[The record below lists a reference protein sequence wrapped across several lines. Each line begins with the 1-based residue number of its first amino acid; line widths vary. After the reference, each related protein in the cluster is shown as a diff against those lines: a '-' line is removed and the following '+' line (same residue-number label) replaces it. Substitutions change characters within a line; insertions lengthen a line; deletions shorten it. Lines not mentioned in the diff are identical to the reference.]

1 MDVTGQV
8 IEAINGWL
16 QSLAHAVLQP
26 ALQAAGQLL
35 FQTPQFDQIDAIQ
48 KGWEVTRGVTDA
60 LLVLAV
66 LIGGV
71 MIMASG
77 SFETNYTAK
86 RLLPRLVLAAV
97 LSNSSLALCGALIK
111 LDNALVAGLLGT
123 DPGQTLWAQ
132 LTAGLGQ
139 SELGGQVLSSL
150 LGLVAALLAVL
161 LVVVYIVRDLVLLVA
176 TVLAPL
182 ALAAYCLPRTEELAE
197 LWGRIY
203 AAGLLVQVVQ
213 AILIAVGAQL
223 AAHTNWLGAGSTLV
237 SGLVL
242 ITLLYLLLKLPFLAY
257 RWAFRHPVRQNRLA
271 QAVVVAA
278 RAVAAAA

>member
-150 LGLVAALLAVL
+150 LGLVAALLAVPA
-161 LVVVYIVRDLVLLVA
+161 YAA
-176 TVLAPL
+176 TSEITPVIDSI
-182 ALAAYCLPRTEELAE
+182 RN
-197 LWGRIY
+197 WI
-203 AAGLLVQVVQ
+203 AGLLVALATLFLTLAGLRYLTANGNPRSLEQ
-213 AILIAVGAQL
+213 AKDSIRSALIGYAL
-223 AAHTNWLGAGSTLV
+223 AALAPLLV
-237 SGLVL
+237 DILRQVL
-242 ITLLYLLLKLPFLAY
+242 
-257 RWAFRHPVRQNRLA
+257 RV
-271 QAVVVAA
+271 
-278 RAVAAAA
+278 